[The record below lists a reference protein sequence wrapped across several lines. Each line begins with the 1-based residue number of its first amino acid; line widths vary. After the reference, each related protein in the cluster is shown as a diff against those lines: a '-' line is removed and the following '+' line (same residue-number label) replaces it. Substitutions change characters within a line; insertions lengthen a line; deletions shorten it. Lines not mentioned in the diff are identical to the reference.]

1 MKIKVTILL
10 TIAAILCLAQIDNI
24 TSMRN
29 TASEPPYDWKIP
41 PPLNL
46 GVAYEKAIQGLGAD
60 TNQFHCISATCLSRL
75 IGVGSS
81 SESMCNT
88 GWTFVFQNTNGAPK
102 NVYVYFDKASTTL
115 VRDPND
121 MGR

>member
-1 MKIKVTILL
+1 
-10 TIAAILCLAQIDNI
+10 
-24 TSMRN
+24 
-29 TASEPPYDWKIP
+29 
-41 PPLNL
+41 
-46 GVAYEKAIQGLGAD
+46 
-60 TNQFHCISATCLSRL
+60 
-75 IGVGSS
+75 
-81 SESMCNT
+81 MCNT